1 MPVFRK
7 SNDNNSINNINTLS
21 IMDCIIDLKQVI
33 GIIMVF
39 SVPLS
44 LIIGLV
50 YYLVDMKRNAFRLRS
65 EIISGGVDCDTA
77 RLLLEE
83 TGRRHSLSFA
93 TLRLGLLLF
102 FTGIAAV
109 LARVADF
116 TILTLWLT
124 AAIGGGVGWLIAFGI
139 EWKMV
144 EKK

>member
-1 MPVFRK
+1 
-7 SNDNNSINNINTLS
+7 
-21 IMDCIIDLKQVI
+21 MDCIIDLKQVV
-33 GIIMVF
+33 GIIMLF

-50 YYLVDMKRNAFRLRS
+50 YFYVDKTRTAIRLRS

-83 TGRRHSLSFA
+83 SKPKYALSFH
-93 TLRLGLLLF
+93 TLRLGLLLL

-124 AAIGGGVGWLIAFGI
+124 AAIGAGAGLLIAFII

>member
-1 MPVFRK
+1 M
-7 SNDNNSINNINTLS
+7 
-21 IMDCIIDLKQVI
+21 DLKQIV

-50 YYLVDMKRNAFRLRS
+50 YYLVDMKRNAYKLRS
-65 EIISGGVDCDTA
+65 EIISSGIDSEMA

-83 TGRRHSLSFA
+83 SKPKHALSFH

-102 FTGIAAV
+102 FAGIAVV
-109 LARVADF
+109 LARVADLP
-116 TILTLWLT
+116 ILTLWLT
-124 AAIGGGVGWLIAFGI
+124 AAIGGGAGLLIAFVI
-139 EWKMV
+139 EWKMA

>member
-1 MPVFRK
+1 
-7 SNDNNSINNINTLS
+7 
-21 IMDCIIDLKQVI
+21 MDCIIDLKQVV

-83 TGRRHSLSFA
+83 SKPKHALSFH
-93 TLRLGLLLF
+93 TLRLGLLLL

-116 TILTLWLT
+116 TILTLWLA
-124 AAIGGGVGWLIAFGI
+124 AAIGAGAGLLIAFII